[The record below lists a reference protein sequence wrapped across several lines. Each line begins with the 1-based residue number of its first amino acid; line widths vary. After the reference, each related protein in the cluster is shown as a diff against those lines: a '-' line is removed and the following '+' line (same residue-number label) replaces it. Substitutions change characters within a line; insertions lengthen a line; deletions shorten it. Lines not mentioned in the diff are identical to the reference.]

1 MCHVAAIAGATYVRA
16 GALAR
21 VARRGLAILSSSPRS
36 NECMADEPKSFY
48 TELRQRKVI
57 RVAAAY
63 IVGAWVTLQF
73 FDLVL
78 ENIEAPRWIML
89 LVMAVLAIGFPLAL
103 VLAWAFDIT
112 PAGIRAVPARSRA
125 FTLLVVGVSLA
136 VLGWL
141 GWALYDTAIRA
152 GEETPA
158 AEVGRIESIAVLPF
172 ENLSSVADDVY
183 FADGLADT
191 LLHKLAQLRSLKVI
205 ARNSSFQ
212 FRGTN
217 RDTREIGDVL
227 DVDALLEGT
236 VQRQGGQVRIIAQL
250 IDTSDGSH
258 IWSGTFD
265 DAFENIFELQ
275 DRVASAIMEQLQIS
289 ISDLDRR
296 RVLRNGTDSVE
307 AYDMLMR
314 ATRLP
319 MDLAQRPFDPATDDV
334 LLLIDR
340 ALALDPEYA
349 QAWTAR
355 AERYT
360 DALFVDADTARFDE
374 YLAAA
379 REAAQT
385 AIDADPTYSGGYRA
399 MGSTYRREQN
409 NARAKEYLLQAI
421 ERDPGDTL
429 ALSGLGLVELTDD
442 PELAYGIFSRIREL
456 DPQSEFV
463 YRHLFYALARLGRL
477 EEAVAVLEDGTA
489 RHPNSTLLLAD
500 LAGVYGD
507 GLGRPVDA
515 ARWGARIVES
525 DPRSA
530 VGPLVMASVWL
541 NAGDAE
547 RADAWL
553 DHVEENFP
561 GLPQVV
567 ERRAALRNIAGDPA
581 AARAGVE
588 AVPESPNF
596 MLDRATA
603 IAGAC
608 LLQGDARCLS
618 DQAET
623 MERWLGRLEEM
634 AARNVAAYRYAVCIA
649 VLRNAALA
657 PEQRDGAQLGALAAE
672 TGSWSL
678 IAGNSLRYTR
688 YLRAMVLSLA
698 GDDAGAVQEL
708 AATLELPGDGYLA
721 DDIFGLPPD
730 INPVLTRLAG
740 TPGYR
745 DWLQVFRGRREG
757 ALGTLRDM
765 ESRGEIPDVS
775 AAAH

>member
-1 MCHVAAIAGATYVRA
+1 
-16 GALAR
+16 
-21 VARRGLAILSSSPRS
+21 
-36 NECMADEPKSFY
+36 MADAPKSFY
-48 TELRQRKVI
+48 SELRQRKVI

-63 IVGAWVTLQF
+63 IVGAWVALQF

-78 ENIEAPRWIML
+78 ENIEAPRWIMML
-89 LVMAVLAIGFPLAL
+89 IMATLAIGFPLAL

-125 FTLLVVGVSLA
+125 FTTLVVGVSLA
-136 VLGWL
+136 IVGWL
-141 GWALYDTAIRA
+141 GWMLYHSALWQGQDAHVADYA
-152 GEETPA
+152 
-158 AEVGRIESIAVLPF
+158 GRIESIAVLPF
-172 ENLSSVADDVY
+172 ENLSSVAEDVY

-217 RDTREIGDVL
+217 RDTREIGDIL

-265 DAFENIFELQ
+265 DAFENLFELQ
-275 DRVASAIMEQLQIS
+275 DRLATAIMEQLQIS

-296 RVLRNGTDSVE
+296 RVLMSGTDSVE

-314 ATRLP
+314 AGRLP
-319 MDLAQRPFDPATDDV
+319 EDLGQHRFDPASDDV

-340 ALALDPEYA
+340 ALELDPEYA

-360 DALFVDADTARFDE
+360 DALFVDADPARFDE

-379 REAAQT
+379 REAAQN
-385 AIDADPTYSGGYRA
+385 AIDADPAFGGGYRA
-399 MGSTYRREQN
+399 MGATYRREQN
-409 NARAKEYLLQAI
+409 YSRAKEYLLQAI

-442 PELAYGIFSRIREL
+442 PELAYGIFSRVREL
-456 DPQSEFV
+456 DPQSEVV
-463 YRHLFYALARLGRL
+463 YRHLFFALARLGRM
-477 EEAVAVLEDGTA
+477 EEAVAVLEDGVA
-489 RHPNSTLLLAD
+489 RHPDNALLLAD

-507 GLGRPVDA
+507 GFGRPVDA
-515 ARWGARIVES
+515 ARWGARILEVN
-525 DPRSA
+525 PRSA
-530 VGPLVMASVWL
+530 VGPLVMASVWI

-553 DHVEENFP
+553 DHVEEHFP

-608 LLQGDARCLS
+608 LLQDDAACLVA
-618 DQAET
+618 QADT

-634 AARNVAAYRYAVCIA
+634 AARNVAANRYAVSIA
-649 VLRNAALA
+649 VLRNAALPPA
-657 PEQRDGAQLGALAAE
+657 QRDGAQLGTLAAE
-672 TGSWSL
+672 TANWSL

-698 GDDAGAVQEL
+698 GEDADAVQEL
-708 AATLELPGDGYLA
+708 MATLALPGDGYLA

-730 INPVLTRLAG
+730 VNPLLTRLEG

-745 DWLQVFRGRREG
+745 NWLQTFRGRREE
-757 ALGTLRDM
+757 ALSVLRDL
-765 ESRGEIPDVS
+765 ERKGEIPKAS
-775 AAAH
+775 AAVL